1 MKLALSSVTVA
12 APILLVTSLA
22 VIGCSKSSGGS
33 AGAAAQVA
41 GPKGGSCAET
51 KEGLCTEFGEN
62 PGGIAEGACTSL
74 MKGTYSKASCSH
86 DATIGSCASKDG
98 DVVYYYFGNASGPWT
113 EDAAADCK
121 SIHEGTF
128 TATAGA
134 ADTAKQKA
142 LPTADR
148 IGGNCVH
155 EDGSCDDYFGGEMK
169 LGLSKTFC
177 DAPAKWT
184 DGQACPTD
192 NLAASCLSAGEVH
205 RYYTP
210 AMKKAHLSVND
221 VASLCKSGTLG
232 FSHFYPAA
240 GAAPAPTQTAVA
252 AAGKA
257 KKTK

>member
-1 MKLALSSVTVA
+1 MKLALSRF
-12 APILLVTSLA
+12 PSLA
-22 VIGCSKSSGGS
+22 VVVPVLLTASLTVIGCSKGSGGS
-33 AGAAAQVA
+33 AGTGTQVA

-74 MKGTYSKASCSH
+74 MKGTYTKASCSH
-86 DATIGSCASKDG
+86 DATIGSCASKG
-98 DVVYYYFGNASGPWT
+98 DVIYYYFGNASGPWT
-113 EDAAADCK
+113 EDAAEDCK

-148 IGGNCVH
+148 IGGNCAH
-155 EDGSCDDYFGGEMK
+155 EDGSCDDYFGDEMK
-169 LGLSKTFC
+169 LGLDKTFC
-177 DAPAKWT
+177 DGAGKWT

-205 RYYTP
+205 RYYAP
-210 AMKKAHLSVND
+210 AMKKAHLGVND

-232 FSHFYPAA
+232 FSHFYPVP
-240 GAAPAPTQTAVA
+240 GATPPPAAVA
-252 AAGKA
+252 AASKA
-257 KKTK
+257 KKK